1 MISTFGL
8 ERRFLSKF
16 SKIPADF
23 GWKSGPNSVGEIVC
37 ARTYSR
43 FLEEAGRNEQWS
55 EICARVVNGCY
66 RMQEMHVRG
75 FNLEWNDDQAQ
86 RSAQEMYTR
95 MFHMKFLPPGRGLWC
110 MGTAVTEKRKIH
122 AALMNC
128 AFVSTANLAVD
139 KYQPFCFLMDAS
151 MLGVGV
157 GFDTKG
163 AGKLKIKGSRGATMT
178 YRIPDT
184 REGWVESVKLLIL
197 SYTNG
202 MNPVEFI
209 YSDIRVRGLPIRT
222 FGGLSSGPECL
233 IELHRKLREI
243 LDSYVGLT
251 LDTRAI
257 VDIMNLIGVCVVAGN
272 VRRTAEI
279 AFGEPGDLV
288 FSNLKNY
295 TLFPERQAYGWTSN
309 NSIFAN
315 VGQSYDQY
323 REPVCANGEPGFAWL
338 QNMRDY
344 GRMDGRPNF
353 IDTRVSG
360 GNPCLEQS
368 LESYELCCLVE
379 TFVNRHKDLEDFKR
393 TLKFAYLY
401 AKTVTLGQ
409 THWVDSNRVMLR
421 NRRIG
426 CSISGVQ
433 QFIVKQGMG
442 NFRNWC
448 RSGYDWIQN
457 LDKTYSEW
465 LCIPRSIKTTSIKPS
480 GTVSLLTGST
490 PGMHWPV
497 CNFHIRRVT
506 LAKNSP
512 IANALIRAGYHVE
525 DAVYDTS
532 SVVVEIP
539 TEPEVVVRDV
549 AQVSIWE
556 QLEMAAMLQE
566 HWADNQVSCTV
577 TFDPETEG
585 KDLPRALDVYQYRLK
600 GVSFLPQKKIPMDTD
615 EGVKAVR
622 GAEKYKQMPYSPIT
636 RAEYDEKIKG
646 VKRIDFRQL
655 VSTEGG
661 SDRFCSG
668 EKCELPQHAQ
678 P

>member
-1 MISTFGL
+1 MISTFSL
-8 ERRFLSKF
+8 DRRFISKF
-16 SKIPADF
+16 SKTPANF

-43 FLEEAGRNEQWS
+43 FLEEAGRNEQWY

-66 RMQEMHVRG
+66 RMQEQHVRG
-75 FNLEWNDDQAQ
+75 MNIEWNDNQAQ
-86 RSAQEMYTR
+86 TSAQEMYTR
-95 MFHMKFLPPGRGLWC
+95 MFNMKFLPPGRGLWC
-110 MGTAVTEKRKIH
+110 MGTAVTETRKIH

-128 AFVSTANLAVD
+128 AFVSTANLDVD
-139 KYQPFCFLMDAS
+139 KHQPFCFLMDAS

-163 AGKLKIKGSRGATMT
+163 SGKLKVKGVKGKTQT

-184 REGWVESVKLLIL
+184 REGWVESVKQLML
-197 SYTNG
+197 SHFNG

-209 YSDIRVRGLPIRT
+209 YSDIRVRGLPIKT

-233 IELHRKLREI
+233 IDLHKEI
-243 LDSYVGLT
+243 NRILKAYIGKC

-279 AFGEPGDLV
+279 AFGEPEDVV
-288 FSNLKNY
+288 FANLKNY
-295 TLFPERQAYGWTSN
+295 KLCPERQAYGWTSN
-309 NSIFAN
+309 NSVFAR

-323 REPVCANGEPGFAWL
+323 RDAVCSNGEPGFAWL
-338 QNMRDY
+338 SNMQAF
-344 GRMDGRPNF
+344 GRMKDPINNLDCRAM
-353 IDTRVSG
+353 G
-360 GNPCLEQS
+360 GNPCLEQT

-379 TFVNRHKDLEDFKR
+379 TFVNRHTDFEDFKR

-401 AKTVTLGQ
+401 AKTVTLGR
-409 THWVDSNRVMLR
+409 THWLDSNRVMLR

-426 CSISGVQ
+426 CSISGIQ
-433 QFIVKQGMG
+433 QFIVKNGM
-442 NFRNWC
+442 NKFRNWC
-448 RSGYDWIQN
+448 NSGYSWIQN
-457 LDKTYSEW
+457 LDKVYSEW

-497 CNFHIRRVT
+497 CNYHLRRVT
-506 LAKNSP
+506 FSKGSS
-512 IANALIRAGYHVE
+512 IASALERAGYVVE
-525 DAVYDTS
+525 ESAFDKS
-532 SVVVEIP
+532 SVVVSMP

-549 AQVSIWE
+549 GQVSMWE

-566 HWADNQVSCTV
+566 NWADNQVSSTI

-600 GVSFLPQKKIPMDTD
+600 GVSFLPTKKIPMDTED
-615 EGVKAVR
+615 AVKAVR
-622 GAEKYKQMPYSPIT
+622 ASEKYPQMVYSPIT
-636 RAEYDEKIKG
+636 RGEYEEMSKKL
-646 VKRIDFRQL
+646 KRVDFKQL

-661 SDRFCSG
+661 SDRFCDG
-668 EKCELPQHAQ
+668 DKCLLEGSKL
-678 P
+678 